1 MGAVRRNANGRYAA
15 EVLVGRTQHE
25 AAAEFEQPE
34 LPAGGGA
41 NVEAR
46 DRLAVTLDRD
56 RRRGGR
62 RHLRIARDDR
72 QEQHTC
78 DERRDGPPVCP
89 CETATPAL
97 VRSLTR
103 QASAAGAVRPGIAPR
118 IARRAFR

>member
-1 MGAVRRNANGRYAA
+1 MGAIRRNANGRNAP

-34 LPAGGGA
+34 LPAGGVA

-46 DRLAVTLDRD
+46 DRLAVNLDRD

-72 QEQHTC
+72 QERRTC

-89 CETATPAL
+89 CETATPA
-97 VRSLTR
+97 
-103 QASAAGAVRPGIAPR
+103 
-118 IARRAFR
+118 RRAVTHASSLRGRGGSAWDWSSNRSAG